1 MSKIY
6 KRRSE
11 AKAIPARPPPS
22 PQCIKTGG
30 FVLWPGGISPIDANL
45 TDLNSSRKS
54 VWGKKI
60 NLIFVLNFQKIK
72 IQT

>member
-6 KRRSE
+6 KSRSE

-54 VWGKKI
+54 VKK
-60 NLIFVLNFQKIK
+60 QKK
-72 IQT
+72 FKFLRFF